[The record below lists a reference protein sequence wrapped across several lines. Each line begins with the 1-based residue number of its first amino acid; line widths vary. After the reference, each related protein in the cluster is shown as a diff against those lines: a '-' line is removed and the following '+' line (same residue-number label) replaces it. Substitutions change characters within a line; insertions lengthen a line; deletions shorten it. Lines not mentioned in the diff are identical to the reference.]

1 MFPGGRGDKRTACVV
16 EKGVYVLTS
25 SIAGIVEKDRIIDGS
40 VMEEGDTVL
49 ALASNGLHTN
59 GYSLVRMLMDRM
71 PEIKLEKVEGMTF
84 IEQIMKPHTPYY
96 KALKGIMGNSGVH
109 AWPILQEAE

>member
-1 MFPGGRGDKRTACVV
+1 M
-16 EKGVYVLTS
+16 
-25 SIAGIVEKDRIIDGS
+25 
-40 VMEEGDTVL
+40 L

-71 PEIKLEKVEGMTF
+71 PEIKLERVEGMTF

-109 AWPILQEAE
+109 GMAILQEAE